1 MVESRQQIK
10 SDYKFVERIGSGGN
24 SHVWRGENRHT
35 GARVAIKVQ
44 KKEIMS
50 KEDFDDF

>member
-1 MVESRQQIK
+1 MVESCQQIK
-10 SDYKFVERIGSGGN
+10 SNFRFVERIGSGGN

-50 KEDFDDF
+50 KEDIADF